1 MDNVNS
7 QQSINL
13 IFNKDRVDLEQ
24 ELISKFNLPKTTP
37 ISKVSELFNYE
48 NQREKLQQVLLHE
61 QLNSWLFSNTITN
74 IKRIINGTK
83 IKYTN

>member
-1 MDNVNS
+1 MKLDNVNL
-7 QQSINL
+7 QQNVNL

-24 ELISKFNLPKTTP
+24 ELINKFNLPKTTP

-61 QLNSWLFSNTITN
+61 QLNSWLFSNTIL
-74 IKRIINGTK
+74 KG
-83 IKYTN
+83 

>member
-7 QQSINL
+7 QQSVNL

-24 ELISKFNLPKTTP
+24 ELINKFNLPKTTP

-48 NQREKLQQVLLHE
+48 NQREKIQQVLLHE
-61 QLNSWLFSNTITN
+61 QLNSYLFSNTI
-74 IKRIINGTK
+74 IKRINK
-83 IKYTN
+83 WDKD

>member
-7 QQSINL
+7 QQSVNL

-24 ELISKFNLPKTTP
+24 KLISKFNLPKTTP

-48 NQREKLQQVLLHE
+48 NQKEKIQQVLLHE
-61 QLNSWLFSNTITN
+61 QLNSWLFSNIIT
-74 IKRIINGTK
+74 KRIDIWDK
-83 IKYTN
+83 D

>member
-7 QQSINL
+7 QQSVNL

-24 ELISKFNLPKTTP
+24 ELINKFNLPKTTP

-61 QLNSWLFSNTITN
+61 QLNSYLFSNTSIN
-74 IKRIINGTK
+74 IKRINK
-83 IKYTN
+83 WDKD

>member
-7 QQSINL
+7 QQSVNL

-24 ELISKFNLPKTTP
+24 ELINKFNLPKTTP

-61 QLNSWLFSNTITN
+61 QLNSWLFSNTN
-74 IKRIINGTK
+74 IKRINEWDK
-83 IKYTN
+83 D

>member
-7 QQSINL
+7 QQSVNL

-24 ELISKFNLPKTTP
+24 ELINKVNLPKTTP

-61 QLNSWLFSNTITN
+61 QLNSWLFSNTIL
-74 IKRIINGTK
+74 KG
-83 IKYTN
+83 